1 MAGSGD
7 LLVKL
12 LLNSNGFDNGI
23 KKSKKQ
29 VSDFERQ
36 GASSGSSL
44 VKTFGK
50 ITAAALTIQTAKK
63 AFEAF
68 IGSSQTLGDTF
79 GATMQSAKTVVD
91 NFVYAVS
98 NADFS
103 SFNSGLG
110 DMISKAREAYAA
122 YDQLSNTMMASSYV
136 QATEGATYREAMSRA
151 RNKDLSEEE
160 RLQALKEAKA
170 AGAEIEEAARVVA
183 SNSMNALR
191 KDLAAKTDLSELQ
204 ITDEALEKYFKLDAK
219 EAFDEQRKNLEK
231 QYAEYLEEIDAIK
244 DKYPTALEKFFGAG
258 SGKKGKNQKAQEAA
272 LAELTDRYKEVIV
285 GYELLYRESDEDLA
299 KMYETAKSAVAA
311 RNQASEIITSTNEVG
326 AAIVKSG
333 QETRKKIA
341 EEKEKLEREAAEMEA
356 LRQEQQALFAAV
368 NYGGPNITM
377 AMGVKFDNS
386 DIHIDARNKALISG
400 KPIAQYREADPL
412 ADLPKTIAK
421 LDESALPTISFG
433 SDEQTETFMT
443 NIESMTSGV
452 EGLNS
457 AFSALGGVIGEDNT
471 QMLTFIDNILQS
483 AMAITTFISQT
494 VAEIAVR
501 KKNKAEAIGEAAAKA
516 MSAHASIP
524 FAGIAAGIAAV
535 SAIIATIQSIPKFAD
550 GGIVTSATLGVFGEA
565 GPEAVMPLDRLND
578 FVRDREVRV
587 TGEIVGRGKDLS
599 VIINNY
605 NKVRNVKS

>member
-12 LLNSNGFDNGI
+12 LLNSNGFDSGI

-103 SFNSGLG
+103 SFNSGLD

-191 KDLAAKTDLSELQ
+191 KDLAAKTGLSESQ
-204 ITDEALEKYFKLDAK
+204 ITEEALEKYFKLDAK
-219 EAFDEQRKNLEK
+219 ETFDEQRKNLEK
-231 QYAEYLEEIDAIK
+231 QYAEYQEEIDAIK

-326 AAIVKSG
+326 AAIIKSG

-341 EEKEKLEREAAEMEA
+341 EEKEKLKREAAEMEA
-356 LRQEQQALFAAV
+356 LLQEQQALFAAV
-368 NYGGPNITM
+368 NYGGTQLTAIR
-377 AMGVKFDNS
+377 GGELDS
-386 DIHIDARNKALISG
+386 
-400 KPIAQYREADPL
+400 
-412 ADLPKTIAK
+412 IAK
-421 LDESALPTISFG
+421 NNNPNALPGGLPSSVASLEKAPELTIRSTASEEMFAETEMTFGTDEYTESFNA
-433 SDEQTETFMT
+433 
-443 NIESMTSGV
+443 NIESMASSIDTLQG
-452 EGLNS
+452 
-457 AFSALGGVIGEDNT
+457 AFARLGNVIGEDNNS
-471 QMLTFIDNILQS
+471 MIEFINLTLENAQ
-483 AMAITTFISQT
+483 AIMPLIQKL
-494 VAEIAVR
+494 A
-501 KKNKAEAIGEAAAKA
+501 AEATARNVNKNAATGEAAAKT
-516 MSAHASIP
+516 MNAHSSIP
-524 FAGIAAGIAAV
+524 FVGIALGIGFVA
-535 SAIIATIQSIPKFAD
+535 SLIATMQSLPKFAD

-565 GPEAVMPLDRLND
+565 GPEAVMPLDRLNE
-578 FVRDREVRV
+578 FVGDREVRV
-587 TGEIVGRGKDLS
+587 TGRIVGQGKDLS
-599 VIINNY
+599 VIIDNY
-605 NKVRNVKS
+605 NKVRAVK